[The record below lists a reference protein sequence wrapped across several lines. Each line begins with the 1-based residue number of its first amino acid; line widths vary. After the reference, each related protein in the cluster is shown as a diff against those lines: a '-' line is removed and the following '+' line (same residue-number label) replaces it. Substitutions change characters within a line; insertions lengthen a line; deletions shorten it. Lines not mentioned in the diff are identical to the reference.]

1 MRWTPNQVKLRRAYQ
16 TNQYKIVR
24 KFLFLPLCIKG
35 DARWLEYATIEY
47 KADYFSRD
55 AKYYWRAMRFIG

>member
-1 MRWTPNQVKLRRAYQ
+1 MRWTPIQVKLRRAYQ

-24 KFLFLPLCIKG
+24 KFLFLPLYVNG
-35 DARWLEYATIEY
+35 ETRWLEYATIEY
-47 KADYFSRD
+47 KVDYSSMD